1 MTSKIFHKKIILASF
16 FIFFANFLFS
26 ETITDSSFGYS
37 IDLPEG
43 YELKEISEDYRGFYF
58 SHPNIPVSLVVKI
71 VTEENSNSKS
81 VLDSNLQKLSTKYD
95 IDSFLWNEKTS
106 SIAQIEMNLEQ
117 KYSGWA
123 TCSPLENSYLILICY
138 APKEQEKVCEQFIF
152 STLNSTCTNLSNFCT
167 EGIIT
172 TYAFP
177 KEGKKTVELNICG
190 EKISSSIDKSDEEAS
205 QWLVDL
211 EYSVLT
217 LYANHPNWK
226 EAWQRYYR
234 MIYKD
239 SFSRIKNIS
248 LDLSKT
254 FYDSQKTQSSKKEI
268 EYAQKLL
275 TWVQNFDYFR
285 EEKISDSDFTS
296 IPRVICGVGNDC
308 DSRSLLLCI
317 LLKSIG
323 IETILLFSPEFSHAM
338 VATLIDA
345 PGQKFNLENTN
356 LEFLMG
362 ETTAKVTWG
371 TIAKEHADKSKWIE
385 VIFP

>member
-81 VLDSNLQKLSTKYD
+81 VLDSNLQKLSTKYN

>member
-81 VLDSNLQKLSTKYD
+81 VLDSNLQKLSTKYN

-338 VATLIDA
+338 VATLIDD

>member
-26 ETITDSSFGYS
+26 ETITDSFFGYS

-71 VTEENSNSKS
+71 VTEEKSNSKS

-248 LDLSKT
+248 LDLSKK

-362 ETTAKVTWG
+362 ETTGKVTWG

>member
-1 MTSKIFHKKIILASF
+1 MTSKIFYKKIILASF
-16 FIFFANFLFS
+16 FVIFANFLFS
-26 ETITDSSFGYS
+26 ETITDSFFGYS

-43 YELKEISEDYRGFYF
+43 YELKDLSEDYSGFYF

-71 VTEENSNSKS
+71 VTEENSNSTL
-81 VLDSNLQKLSTKYD
+81 VLDSNLKKLSAKYE
-95 IDSFLWNEKTS
+95 IDSFLWNEKES

-123 TCSPLENSYLILICY
+123 TCSPLEKSYLVLICY
-138 APKEQEKVCEQFIF
+138 APKEQEKSCEQFIF
-152 STLNSTCTNLSNFCT
+152 STLNSTCTDLSNFCT

-177 KEGKKTVELNICG
+177 KEGKKSVKLNICG
-190 EKISSSIDKSDEEAS
+190 EKISTSIDKSDEIAS

-239 SFSRIKNIS
+239 SFFRIKNVS
-248 LDLSKT
+248 SALSEK
-254 FYDSQKTQSSKKEI
+254 FYDFQNSEDSINKI
-268 EYAQKLL
+268 AYAQKLL
-275 TWVQNFDYFR
+275 DWVQNFDYYR
-285 EEKISDSDFTS
+285 GEKISDSDFTS
-296 IPRVICGVGNDC
+296 IPRAICGVGNDC
-308 DSRSLLLCI
+308 DSRSLLLCL
-317 LLKSIG
+317 LLKSVG

-371 TIAKEHADKSKWIE
+371 TIAKEHADKSKWID